1 MNIFDYLSDIQTI
14 KSCSLPLE
22 GYSPY
27 MLNRWMSFYSTS
39 LCNEINESCNTYSP
53 SVDKQYHYIL
63 LASITPKSKYS
74 KRITYIKKTQEKE
87 DKNAKNIEV
96 LARNAEMSQRE
107 YKQLLEFKQNV
118 L

>member
-1 MNIFDYLSDIQTI
+1 MNIFDYLSDIQTV

-27 MLNRWMSFYSTS
+27 MLNRWMSFYTS
-39 LCNEINESCNTYSP
+39 NLCTEINNHCNTYSANI
-53 SVDKQYHYIL
+53 DKLQHYIL
-63 LASITPKSKYS
+63 LSAITPKSKYS

-87 DKNAKNIEV
+87 DKNSKNIEI
-96 LARNAEMSQRE
+96 LARNAEISQRE
-107 YKQLLEFKQNV
+107 YKELLEFKQNI